1 MFAQA
6 LNVKMPTTF
15 MTKTDLTK
23 LNEMFGKLQSWC
35 HKGNFTEDQEQQIC
49 LAIKNQLDTSNP
61 IHQRV
66 INHTFKPVLKR
77 IGELASNIMIF
88 ALDEEQIVSAL
99 RARGYVITPK
109 PYKPKGLQYQD
120 PAG

>member
-1 MFAQA
+1 MLQDCYPGHKDQNPNAMFAQA

-35 HKGNFTEDQEQQIC
+35 HKGNFTEDQEQQIY

-61 IHQRV
+61 MHQRV
-66 INHTFKPVLKR
+66 PTR
-77 IGELASNIMIF
+77 IGELASNIILF
-88 ALDEEQIVSAL
+88 ALDEEQSFRL
-99 RARGYVITPK
+99 
-109 PYKPKGLQYQD
+109 
-120 PAG
+120 